1 MIGKDVISDLWICNM
16 KMTCSY
22 SFVSACYFNMAENL
36 CSIRAKPVDES
47 AIAMDAQ
54 QCICLIATVF
64 FLDQIKRFRFIPY
77 IVFSHLICSF
87 WLDFEWY
94 FFFTEITMNNVG
106 HGSQFIDTMWQVRF
120 VRISINKRYV
130 IIIMIKKIWREKHA
144 LGLFITW
151 IKIWIFFFKGWKI

>member
-1 MIGKDVISDLWICNM
+1 MYFQIYGYVSWKWHVHILLFPLAISTWRKIYAQFEP
-16 KMTCSY
+16 S
-22 SFVSACYFNMAENL
+22 
-36 CSIRAKPVDES
+36 RVDES

-77 IVFSHLICSF
+77 IGFVTFDLFILIR
-87 WLDFEWY
+87 LRVV

-120 VRISINKRYV
+120 VRISINKWYV
-130 IIIMIKKIWREKHA
+130 IIIIKKKYLRGKTC
-144 LGLFITW
+144 TW
-151 IKIWIFFFKGWKI
+151 IIY

>member
-1 MIGKDVISDLWICNM
+1 MIGKDVFSDLWICSM

-77 IVFSHLICSF
+77 IGFFTFDLFILIRLRVVFFS
-87 WLDFEWY
+87 
-94 FFFTEITMNNVG
+94 TEITMNNVG

-120 VRISINKRYV
+120 VRISINKWYI
-130 IIIMIKKIWREKHA
+130 IIIMIKKYEGKNMHMDY
-144 LGLFITW
+144 LLYELKFE
-151 IKIWIFFFKGWKI
+151 FFFKGWKI